1 MLEVSFFIWGP
12 PAETTLE
19 ASMHHHPPSLANPA
33 ARLTTFLRRIGIPL
47 LAVCLLLAA
56 ADMAEAKRVGGG
68 KSFGSRDTYSKPYDK
83 PTAPD
88 RNTSTVNQQ
97 AAPNQPGSPAAP
109 GAPAARPGMFGGMGG
124 MFGGLLMGGLI
135 GSMLSGGGLGGGVGI
150 LEILLL
156 GGGAFLLF
164 RLFMGRKT
172 ARTGQAT
179 SGGERFAYATG
190 PGGNPDADRT
200 PNGWGAL
207 HATPPGQDRGAAA
220 SPPVM
225 PAGLDEAEFL
235 AGVKA
240 LYARLQ
246 ASWDRRDLDDIRQF
260 TSPEVFSEITRQAEE
275 DPTPGK
281 TDILMV
287 EARVLEAG
295 SHGGQTVITVFFDV
309 LLRED
314 RAADAPS
321 QVREVWRISR
331 DEKAPKPSWTLEGIQ
346 QLAM

>member
-1 MLEVSFFIWGP
+1 MRGS
-12 PAETTLE
+12 A
-19 ASMHHHPPSLANPA
+19 LA
-33 ARLTTFLRRIGIPL
+33 TVLRRIAAPL
-47 LAVCLLLAA
+47 LTLAMLIMAVDL
-56 ADMAEAKRVGGG
+56 AEAKRVGGG

-97 AAPNQPGSPAAP
+97 AAPNQPGGQAAPGAP

-135 GSMLSGGGLGGGVGI
+135 GSMLSGGGLGGGIGI

-156 GGGAFLLF
+156 GGGAYLLF
-164 RLFMGRKT
+164 RLFAGRKT
-172 ARTGQAT
+172 ARTGQAA
-179 SGGERFAYATG
+179 SGGERFAYATPQYGAPG
-190 PGGNPDADRT
+190 PDRT
-200 PNGWGAL
+200 PDGWGAL
-207 HATPPGQDRGAAA
+207 HATPPGQDLGDTA
-220 SPPVM
+220 SRPIM
-225 PAGLDEAEFL
+225 PAGMDEAEFL

-246 ASWDRRDLDDIRQF
+246 ASWDTRDLDDIRQF
-260 TSPEVFSEITRQAEE
+260 TSPEVFSEIARQAEE
-275 DPTPGK
+275 DPAPGK
-281 TDILMV
+281 TEILMV
-287 EARVLEAG
+287 EARVLEAA
-295 SHGGQTVITVFFDV
+295 SQGGQTVITVFFDV

-314 RAADAPS
+314 QSAGNPS

-331 DEKAPKPSWTLEGIQ
+331 DEKAPRPSWTLEGIQ

>member
-1 MLEVSFFIWGP
+1 
-12 PAETTLE
+12 
-19 ASMHHHPPSLANPA
+19 MHHQPSSPANPVTAGWRPTA
-33 ARLTTFLRRIGIPL
+33 ARLVRGPVLATVMRRIAAPL
-47 LAVCLLLAA
+47 LTLAVLLMAVDL
-56 ADMAEAKRVGGG
+56 AEAKRVGGG

-88 RNTSTVNQQ
+88 RNSSTVNQQ
-97 AAPNQPGSPAAP
+97 AAPNQPGGPAAAGTP

-135 GSMLSGGGLGGGVGI
+135 GSMLSGGGMGGGIGI

-156 GGGAFLLF
+156 GGGAYLLF
-164 RLFMGRKT
+164 RLFAGRKT
-172 ARTGQAT
+172 ARTGQTA

-190 PGGNPDADRT
+190 PGGNPDTDRT
-200 PNGWGAL
+200 PDGWGSL
-207 HATPPGQDRGAAA
+207 HATPPGQDRDAAA

-275 DPTPGK
+275 DPTPGQ

-295 SHGGQTVITVFFDV
+295 SHGGQTVITVLFDA

-331 DEKAPKPSWTLEGIQ
+331 DEKAQRPSWTLEGIQ

>member
-1 MLEVSFFIWGP
+1 
-12 PAETTLE
+12 
-19 ASMHHHPPSLANPA
+19 MHHPRLSPAPSLAA
-33 ARLTTFLRRIGIPL
+33 ARPLPGHGMAAVLRRIGAPL
-47 LAVCLLLAA
+47 LTLAMLLMAVDL
-56 ADMAEAKRVGGG
+56 AEAKRVGGG

-97 AAPNQPGSPAAP
+97 ATPNQPGGPAAAAAP
-109 GAPAARPGMFGGMGG
+109 GAAARPGMFGGMGG

-135 GSMLSGGGLGGGVGI
+135 GSMLFGGGMGGGIGI

-156 GGGAFLLF
+156 GGGLYLLF
-164 RLFMGRKT
+164 RLFAGRKT
-172 ARTGQAT
+172 AHMRQAAA
-179 SGGERFAYATG
+179 GGDRLAYGG
-190 PGGNPDADRT
+190 PQYGAPGADRA
-200 PNGWGAL
+200 PDGWGAL
-207 HATPPGQDRGAAA
+207 HATPPGQDRPAGHTA
-220 SPPVM
+220 PVM

-240 LYARLQ
+240 LYSRLQ

-260 TSPEVFSEITRQAEE
+260 TSPEVFSEIARQAQD
-275 DPTPGK
+275 DPAPGK
-281 TDILMV
+281 TEILMV
-287 EARVLEAG
+287 EARVLEAA
-295 SHGGQTVITVFFDV
+295 SQGGQTVITVFFDV

-314 RAADAPS
+314 QSAGNPG

-331 DEKAPKPSWTLEGIQ
+331 DEQAARPSWTLEGIQ

>member
-1 MLEVSFFIWGP
+1 ML
-12 PAETTLE
+12 
-19 ASMHHHPPSLANPA
+19 HHPPSLDKPAADWRRAA
-33 ARLTTFLRRIGIPL
+33 ARLTTLLRRIGIPL
-47 LAVCLLLAA
+47 LALCLLLAA
-56 ADMAEAKRVGGG
+56 VDMAEARRVGGG
-68 KSFGSRDTYSKPYDK
+68 KSFGSRDTYSRPYDK
-83 PTAPD
+83 P
-88 RNTSTVNQQ
+88 
-97 AAPNQPGSPAAP
+97 AAPNRNTTNMDQQPAPANPGSQTAP

-135 GSMLSGGGLGGGVGI
+135 GSMLSGGGLGGGFGI
-150 LEILLL
+150 LEMLLL
-156 GGGAFLLF
+156 FGGVYLLF
-164 RLFMGRKT
+164 RLFAGRKAAPTRQT
-172 ARTGQAT
+172 A

-190 PGGNPDADRT
+190 PGGAPDTDRT
-200 PNGWGAL
+200 PDGWGAL
-207 HATPPGQDRGAAA
+207 HATPPDQDRSDAA
-220 SPPVM
+220 SRPVM

-260 TSPEVFSEITRQAEE
+260 TSPEVFSEIARQAEE
-275 DPTPGK
+275 DPTPGR

-287 EARVLEAG
+287 EARVLEAA

-314 RAADAPS
+314 QSAGNPG

-331 DEKAPKPSWTLEGIQ
+331 DEKAARPSWTLEGIQ

>member
-1 MLEVSFFIWGP
+1 
-12 PAETTLE
+12 
-19 ASMHHHPPSLANPA
+19 MHHHPPFTAHPLAPGRQPA
-33 ARLTTFLRRIGIPL
+33 AARPLPGHGGAAILRRIGAPL
-47 LAVCLLLAA
+47 LALAMLLVAVDL
-56 ADMAEAKRVGGG
+56 AEAKRVGGG

-97 AAPNQPGSPAAP
+97 ATPNQPGGPAAAGTP
-109 GAPAARPGMFGGMGG
+109 GAPAARPGMFGGLGG

-135 GSMLSGGGLGGGVGI
+135 GSMLFGGGAGAGGFGI

-156 GGGAFLLF
+156 GGGAYLLF
-164 RLFMGRKT
+164 KLVMGRKKAPT
-172 ARTGQAT
+172 RQAA

-190 PGGNPDADRT
+190 GNPDADRA
-200 PNGWGAL
+200 PDGWGAL
-207 HATPPGQDRGAAA
+207 RATTPGRDRGDTA

-246 ASWDRRDLDDIRQF
+246 ASWDKRDLDDIRQF

-275 DPTPGK
+275 DPTPGQ

-314 RAADAPS
+314 RTADAPN

-331 DEKAPKPSWTLEGIQ
+331 DEQAPKPSWTLEGIQ

>member
-1 MLEVSFFIWGP
+1 
-12 PAETTLE
+12 
-19 ASMHHHPPSLANPA
+19 MHHHPPSLVKPAADWRQTA
-33 ARLTTFLRRIGIPL
+33 ARLATFLRRIGIPL
-47 LAVCLLLAA
+47 LALCLLLAA
-56 ADMAEAKRVGGG
+56 VDMAEAKRVGGG
-68 KSFGSRDTYSKPYDK
+68 RSFGSRDTYSKPYDK

-88 RNTSTVNQQ
+88 RNSSTFNQQ

-109 GAPAARPGMFGGMGG
+109 GAPGARPGLFGGMGGMGG

-135 GSMLSGGGLGGGVGI
+135 GSMLSGGGMGGGFGI

-156 GGGAFLLF
+156 GGGAYLLF
-164 RLFMGRKT
+164 RLFLGRKAAPT
-172 ARTGQAT
+172 RQAA

-190 PGGNPDADRT
+190 PGGAPDADRA
-200 PNGWGAL
+200 PDGWGAL
-207 HATPPGQDRGAAA
+207 NATPPGQDRVETA
-220 SPPVM
+220 SSPVM

-235 AGVKA
+235 DGVKA

-260 TSPEVFSEITRQAEE
+260 TSPEVFSEITRQAQE

-295 SHGGQTVITVFFDV
+295 SQGGQTVITVFFDV